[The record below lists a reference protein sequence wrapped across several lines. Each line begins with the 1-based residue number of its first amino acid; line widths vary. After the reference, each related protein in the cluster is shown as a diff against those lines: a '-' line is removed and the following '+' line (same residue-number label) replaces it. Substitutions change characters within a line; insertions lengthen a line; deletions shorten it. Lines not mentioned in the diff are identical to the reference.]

1 VACFLTRGDLYQHWE
16 EVSSVY
22 LTTLALWLLLTR
34 LHLAMQGAK
43 VFELW
48 LLDADWALNTAN
60 WQWLSCSNFF
70 YQVRSETAPP
80 SSAAHFHEF

>member
-1 VACFLTRGDLYQHWE
+1 
-16 EVSSVY
+16 
-22 LTTLALWLLLTR
+22 
-34 LHLAMQGAK
+34 MQGAK

-70 YQVRSETAPP
+70 YQVRSEAAPP